1 MTGLGFGKG
10 NKQEITKDTFGSR
23 VKDLVVKGLIE
34 GYSHNDLK
42 RTQRNSCKS
51 GMQLESQKPNSVNTS
66 HFITYS
72 TYKNIWQQNYVQ

>member
-1 MTGLGFGKG
+1 MAELGFGKG

-51 GMQLESQKPNSVNTS
+51 GMQLENQKPNSVNPS

-72 TYKNIWQQNYVQ
+72 TYKNI